1 MNTENIKTEIITV
14 PLASIIVPEDRVRS
28 VDPVWAK
35 GLAHLMRA
43 HGNKTPMD
51 VRPGE
56 KEKEYILV
64 AGGHR
69 HAGHVINGEEN
80 VRVTLVH
87 IDSEKAAAEYRIYEA
102 MENIERRELNVLD
115 RAHSLF
121 ELKKAYEAAYPETKH
136 GGDKGNQHT
145 GGKERQNEIFSFSQ
159 DTALKLGV
167 SSRSIELAVKLWKD
181 LSVATRQAVDGTWLA
196 DHQAGLMTLAG
207 QSPKM
212 QAKIL
217 EVVFDPE
224 NQVKSVADAL
234 VFIEQGRLATA
245 REKQISSYSSTF
257 ASLEKMEPETVDQIV
272 GLRADFLIASLKRLG
287 KI

>member
-1 MNTENIKTEIITV
+1 MNSDYIKTEILTV

-35 GLAHLMRA
+35 GLAHLMKA

-69 HAGHVINGEEN
+69 HAAHIINGEKN

-136 GGDKGNQHT
+136 GAQ
-145 GGKERQNEIFSFSQ
+145 GGKGGQKNENEIFSFSMDAAQ
-159 DTALKLGV
+159 KLGV

-207 QSPKM
+207 QSAKM

-234 VFIEQGRLATA
+234 VYIEQGRLATA